1 MTAVTAQR
9 KAEVYIQEYGFSLAA
24 ALPAARRCATPTLS
38 KVSRLSL
45 KDILVP
51 TDFSPA
57 SQAALPFAQ
66 ALAQTYG
73 STVLLTH
80 TIPHEPHPQIVAE
93 RIPEE
98 DEVVWRVARRKMDS
112 LLEEPGF
119 GGIAAKS
126 LLDRGDVDEVIPG
139 IIAEHAIDL
148 IVLGTHGRRGVSKMI
163 LRSEA
168 EKIYRSATCP
178 VLIVGP
184 KVQPREQWGLRQILC
199 PVDTSEDPA
208 QILEYAL
215 SLAEEHQS
223 KFTLMQV
230 IPLVPWQ
237 HQAELEDRSRRALEA
252 LIPEQSKDWCSPE
265 YVVRWEY
272 PPEAILLEA
281 AKREADL
288 IVMSV
293 HRSHATSWSHLPWPV
308 ASEVISQA
316 PCPVLTIRV

>member
-1 MTAVTAQR
+1 M
-9 KAEVYIQEYGFSLAA
+9 
-24 ALPAARRCATPTLS
+24 PTLS

-45 KDILVP
+45 KNILVP

-57 SQAALPFAQ
+57 SHAALPFAQ

-73 STVLLTH
+73 STILVAH
-80 TIPHEPHPQIVAE
+80 TIRPEPHRQIVTDHV
-93 RIPEE
+93 PEE
-98 DEVVWRVARRKMDS
+98 DDVVWRDARLKMDGF
-112 LLEEPGF
+112 LHEPGF
-119 GGIAAKS
+119 AGIPLRAQ
-126 LLDRGDVDEVIPG
+126 LDRGDVDDVIPQ

-148 IVLGTHGRRGVSKMI
+148 VVLGTHGRRGVSKMI
-163 LRSEA
+163 LGSEA
-168 EKIYRSATCP
+168 EKIYRSAICP

-184 KVQPREQWGLRQILC
+184 KVQHKDDWGLRQILC
-199 PVDTSEDPA
+199 PVDVSEDPA
-208 QILEYAL
+208 PMLRYAL

-223 KFTLMQV
+223 RFILMQV

-237 HQAELEDRSRRALEA
+237 HQAEMEERSRHALEA

-272 PPEAILLEA
+272 APEAILFEA
-281 AKREADL
+281 ENREADL

-293 HRSHATSWSHLPWPV
+293 HRSRTTTSSHLPWPV

-316 PCPVLTIRV
+316 RCPVLTIRV